1 MVEKKIKN
9 LFSIF
14 VFFTL
19 FYSSSLQSLESKIY
33 IVLKIEN
40 EIVTNQDIENEYNY
54 LRALN
59 NDLNNAKVDV

>member
-54 LRALN
+54 LRA
-59 NDLNNAKVDV
+59 